1 MSSTTAPPP
10 AETARGVPA
19 QTLVAGCAAVF
30 LAQLGLVLPA
40 ASNGVIQATF
50 HTSGEE
56 LTWVSDAYLVP
67 IAMTSLTFGV
77 LGDRFGRKKLLV
89 GGASLMALGY
99 LISAL
104 SGVVALLW
112 LGQAL
117 CGIGAAALFAS
128 SLTIITAAT
137 PGAAARARGLAA
149 WTTALSTGALIA
161 PPLSGVVVQIASIQ
175 WVFGVAG
182 AIALLVALLCAA
194 LTAESTAPQGRAL
207 DWPGQITIAAAL
219 LALLFGVIEGPS
231 HGWSAPVIVAAFVV
245 AALLLAAFVVIERRT
260 AEPMLRLDLFAVPA
274 FSASAVVA
282 VIGMFGFLGGAYV
295 LSIRLGIIAHQS
307 ALAAAV
313 PFVVVQGITPFIWPV
328 LVRLLHRVGP
338 RVMLVAG
345 LLCLAVSQFW
355 LRALLA
361 ADGALLPMLPALVLM
376 GLGFGLLVS
385 ALTAA
390 AVNSVPVHLAG
401 MASGTTNMVRDLGQ
415 TLGPALVGTV
425 ALGQAAALLAG
436 SLQGAGLPEAQLHVA
451 QGVLQEGG
459 PLALATAPLGPLSG
473 TVGPLARAALTAG
486 YASGL
491 LVTAVACLVAAAIA
505 ATFVRGGRSVATS
518 VPGEDL

>member
-1 MSSTTAPPP
+1 MSSTTASPPP
-10 AETARGVPA
+10 DTARGVPVP
-19 QTLVAGCAAVF
+19 TLVAGCAAVF

-50 HTSGEE
+50 RASGEE

-77 LGDRFGRKKLLV
+77 LGDRFGRRKLLV

-99 LISAL
+99 LVSAL

-112 LGQAL
+112 VGQAL

-137 PGAAARARGLAA
+137 PGAAQRARGLAA
-149 WTTALSTGALIA
+149 WTTALSAGALVA
-161 PPLSGVVVQIASIQ
+161 PPLSGVVVLVASIH

-182 AIALLVALLCAA
+182 IIALVVALLCATLA
-194 LTAESTAPQGRAL
+194 AESTAPGGRAL
-207 DWPGQITIAAAL
+207 DWPGQITIALAL
-219 LALLFGVIEGPS
+219 LALLFGVIEGPA
-231 HGWSAPVIVAAFVV
+231 HGWSSPLIVSAFVV
-245 AALLLAAFVVIERRT
+245 AALLLVAFVLVERRT
-260 AEPMLRLDLFAVPA
+260 AEPMLRLDLFAIPA

-282 VIGMFGFLGGAYV
+282 VVGMFGFLGGAYV

-307 ALAAAV
+307 ALAVAV
-313 PFVVVQGITPFIWPV
+313 PFVIVQAVTPFIWPA
-328 LVRLLHRVGP
+328 LVQLLHRVGP
-338 RVMLVAG
+338 RVMLVVG
-345 LLCLAVSQFW
+345 LLCLAASQLW
-355 LRALLA
+355 LRALPATDA
-361 ADGALLPMLPALVLM
+361 ALPPMLPALVLM

-390 AVNSVPVHLAG
+390 AVNSVPVELAG

-425 ALGQAAALLAG
+425 ALGQAAGLLSG
-436 SLQGAGLPEAQLHVA
+436 SLQGAGLSQDQLRA
-451 QGVLQEGG
+451 AEGVLHEGG
-459 PLALATAPLGPLSG
+459 PLALATAPLGPLSD
-473 TVGPLARAALTAG
+473 TVGPLARAALAEG

-491 LVTAVACLVAAAIA
+491 LVTAAACVVAAAIA
-505 ATFVRGGRSVATS
+505 AVFVRGGRTVATS
-518 VPGEDL
+518 VAGEGP